1 MAQEPAR
8 QDLGYAEPACAE
20 PTRQE
25 QEPVCQE
32 AVKVAAVDLGTV
44 TSRLLLATV
53 RNGAITS
60 SEKTSYITDLGQG
73 VDATGELAPQAV
85 DRVVAACEDFA
96 ARIAAFKPQATGL
109 TLTSA
114 ARDAHHGAMLLER
127 LRALG
132 FNPQIIPG
140 EVEARLTFFGVAADF
155 PGERIAVADPG
166 GGSTEIAFGS
176 CAGGTLALD
185 RAQSLNIGCRRVT
198 EKFLAHT
205 PPTPAEIA
213 AADAWIAPQFSAY
226 WDAAR
231 TGFPEDEKNPA
242 TAAAQAAGPQ
252 AAPAAL
258 PDRLVAVGGTVTT
271 MVAMLHEL
279 DPYDSAF
286 VHLHDLSL
294 PEVETCVERLSAL
307 TTAEIAAL
315 PGIQAKR
322 APVML
327 GGALVIRQLLATG
340 GYGKLT
346 VSENGLLVGLARTVA
361 EAYVSGATTVG
372 WLPALS

>member
-1 MAQEPAR
+1 MAQELAHKDPAR
-8 QDLGYAEPACAE
+8 QEPAC
-20 PTRQE
+20 
-25 QEPVCQE
+25 QEP
-32 AVKVAAVDLGTV
+32 VKVAAVDLGTV

-53 RNGAITS
+53 QNGAITS

-73 VDATGELAPQAV
+73 VDATGELAPEAV
-85 DRVVAACEDFA
+85 GRVASACEDFA

-114 ARDAHHGAMLLER
+114 ARDARHGAVLLDR

-140 EVEARLTFFGVAADF
+140 EVEARLTFFGVAVDF

-166 GGSTEIAFGS
+166 GGSTEIALGS
-176 CAGGTLALD
+176 CAGGALALD

-205 PPTPAEIA
+205 PPAPDEIA

-294 PEVETCVERLSAL
+294 PEVEACVERLSSL
-307 TTAEIAAL
+307 TIAEIAAL

-327 GGALVIRQLLATG
+327 GGALIIRQLLATG

-361 EAYVSGATTVG
+361 EASAHGKTTVG
-372 WLPALS
+372 WVPALS